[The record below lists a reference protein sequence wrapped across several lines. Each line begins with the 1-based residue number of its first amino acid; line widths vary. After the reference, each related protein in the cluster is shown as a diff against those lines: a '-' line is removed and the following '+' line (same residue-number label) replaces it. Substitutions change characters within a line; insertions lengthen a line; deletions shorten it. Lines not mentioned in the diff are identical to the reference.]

1 VRHAVLGAG
10 GVGGLIAAAL
20 AEDGQDVIL
29 VLRAETL
36 EVYPGGIHLE
46 SEVVG
51 DIDVDVP
58 AVGRLDREV
67 EVLWVAV
74 KATQLEDALRAASPA
89 VAGNALVIPLLNGVD
104 HVSRL
109 REVFGELVVPGAIR
123 VESERVGPAH
133 IVQTSPFAAIDLA
146 PPPALRS
153 RAEAVAGEL
162 QSAGLSCNV
171 RDSEAEVLWGKL
183 AVLAPF
189 ALATSSVQL
198 PAAGVR
204 ADPVTSRLM
213 LASMREVG
221 EVAATQGAQLDP
233 AIYETAL
240 LNMPAGM
247 RSSMQKDLAAGRA
260 LELEAISG
268 PILRLGR
275 EHHIP
280 TPATEELVRRVG
292 AAQAL

>member
-1 VRHAVLGAG
+1 LRHAVLGAG

-20 AEDGQDVIL
+20 AQDGQDVLL

-36 EVYPGGIHLE
+36 EGYPGGIHLE
-46 SEVVG
+46 STVLGEV
-51 DIDVDVP
+51 DVDVP
-58 AVGRLDREV
+58 AAARLDREV
-67 EVLWVAV
+67 DVLWITV
-74 KATQLEDALRAASPA
+74 KATQLEDALRSAAPA
-89 VAGNALVIPLLNGVD
+89 VARSALVVPLLNGVD
-104 HVSRL
+104 HVARL
-109 REVFGELVVPGAIR
+109 REAFAELVVPGAIR
-123 VESERVGPAH
+123 VESERAGPGH

-146 PPPALRS
+146 PPPALRG
-153 RAEAVAGEL
+153 RAEALAREL
-162 QSAGLSCNV
+162 QSAGLACNV
-171 RDSEAEVLWGKL
+171 RESEAEVLWGKL

-204 ADPVTSRLM
+204 DDPTTSRLM
-213 LASMREVG
+213 LASAREVC
-221 EVAATQGAQLDP
+221 EVAAAVGAHLDP
-233 AIYETAL
+233 EIYEKVL

-268 PILRLGR
+268 PVLRLGL
-275 EHHIP
+275 EHGIP